1 MIKCWLFLSCSI
13 FISSSIVQVVL
24 NVPFLYADLLIK
36 DYNFDQKF
44 TLSVVGSTGLVL
56 SNSTF
61 YILGSFF
68 QFDLFTGKLNI

>member
-13 FISSSIVQVVL
+13 FISSGIVQVVL
-24 NVPFLYADLLIK
+24 NVPFLYADLLTK

-61 YILGSFF
+61 YILSSFF
-68 QFDLFTGKLNI
+68 QFDLFTGKLYI